1 MIFCECIKD
10 AFGCFFPSL
19 RLSAGQMAYCR
30 HNYSLPGKMS
40 ACVLVDRRG
49 TVAPHLVALS
59 NALPNALMPE
69 AGDLATLSVRGPK
82 RSFFVEKNKILIVE
96 DEESL
101 LRLES
106 ILLISKGYDVIGARN
121 GQEALDAILIQRP
134 DLVLL
139 DIMLPEIDGFEVCSR
154 IKSNPETE
162 GIPVIMVTAK
172 KTADDMARGE
182 AVGAD
187 WYITKP
193 FKSAMV
199 IETIQRFLP

>member
-1 MIFCECIKD
+1 M
-10 AFGCFFPSL
+10 
-19 RLSAGQMAYCR
+19 
-30 HNYSLPGKMS
+30 
-40 ACVLVDRRG
+40 
-49 TVAPHLVALS
+49 
-59 NALPNALMPE
+59 
-69 AGDLATLSVRGPK
+69 
-82 RSFFVEKNKILIVE
+82 EKNMILIVE

-101 LRLES
+101 LRLAS
-106 ILLISKGYDVIGARN
+106 ILLISKGYDVIGASN
-121 GQEALDAILIQRP
+121 GQQALDAVLTHRP

-162 GIPVIMVTAK
+162 EIPVIMVTAK
-172 KTADDMARGE
+172 KTGEDMARGE

>member
-1 MIFCECIKD
+1 MK
-10 AFGCFFPSL
+10 
-19 RLSAGQMAYCR
+19 
-30 HNYSLPGKMS
+30 
-40 ACVLVDRRG
+40 
-49 TVAPHLVALS
+49 
-59 NALPNALMPE
+59 
-69 AGDLATLSVRGPK
+69 
-82 RSFFVEKNKILIVE
+82 KNKILIVE

-106 ILLISKGYDVIGARN
+106 ILLISKGYDVIGVST
-121 GQEALDAILIQRP
+121 GQQALDAVLAHCP

-139 DIMLPEIDGFEVCSR
+139 DIMLPEIDGFEVCKR

-162 GIPVIMVTAK
+162 RIPVIMVTAK
-172 KTADDMARGE
+172 KNGDDMAHGE

>member
-1 MIFCECIKD
+1 M
-10 AFGCFFPSL
+10 
-19 RLSAGQMAYCR
+19 
-30 HNYSLPGKMS
+30 
-40 ACVLVDRRG
+40 
-49 TVAPHLVALS
+49 
-59 NALPNALMPE
+59 
-69 AGDLATLSVRGPK
+69 
-82 RSFFVEKNKILIVE
+82 EKNKILVVE

-106 ILLISKGYDVIGARN
+106 ILLTSKGYEVVGARN
-121 GQEALDAILIQRP
+121 GQQALDAILSDRP

-154 IKSNPETE
+154 IKSNPETKA
-162 GIPVIMVTAK
+162 IPVIMVTAK
-172 KTADDMARGE
+172 KTGEDMARGE
-182 AVGAD
+182 ASGAD